1 MYTVALYDKFNT
13 ELIKEIKNESEILAQ
28 CVFDTWLKDDACHG
42 ETLKMYDGEKTIKE
56 IVIRKPQ
63 WAGLLLREL

>member
-13 ELIKEIKNESEILAQ
+13 EIIKEIENESEILAEG
-28 CVFDTWLKDDACHG
+28 VFDTWLKDDACHG

-56 IVIRKPQ
+56 IIIRKP
-63 WAGLLLREL
+63 LD

>member
-1 MYTVALYDKFNT
+1 MLNLKTNNMYHVHLYDKFNT
-13 ELIKEIKNESEILAQ
+13 KIIKKVENESKILAD

-56 IVIRKPQ
+56 IIIRKP
-63 WAGLLLREL
+63 LD

>member
-13 ELIKEIKNESEILAQ
+13 EIIKKIENESKILAE
-28 CVFDTWLKDDACHG
+28 CVFDVWLKDDACHG

-56 IVIRKPQ
+56 IIIRKP
-63 WAGLLLREL
+63 LD